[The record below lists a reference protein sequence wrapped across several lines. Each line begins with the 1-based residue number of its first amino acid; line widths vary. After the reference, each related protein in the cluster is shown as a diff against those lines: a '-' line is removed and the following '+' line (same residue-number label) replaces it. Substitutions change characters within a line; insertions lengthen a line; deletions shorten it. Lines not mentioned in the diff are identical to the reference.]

1 MIQFFFK
8 TSLML
13 TVTAL
18 FFSTSVLAQA
28 PQKMSYQ
35 AVLRNTSDALVTNT
49 NIGMQISVLQ
59 GSSSGLSVFVERH
72 FPSTNSNGLVTIE
85 IGSGTVVS
93 GIFTNINWATGI
105 YFIKTETDLNG
116 GANYTISGTSQL
128 LSVPHALYALNSG
141 GNENSWNKTGN
152 TSAANDFIG
161 TTNDVD
167 LDFIKQ
173 LNPVSYTRNNDI
185 NQKTEYGFIAQELEA
200 SLNQAGVTQN
210 GIISK
215 DDAGMYGVRYNDLLA
230 PMVKAIQEQQKM
242 IEELKAKVELL
253 EARK

>member
-1 MIQFFFK
+1 MRMIQFFFK

-18 FFSTSVLAQA
+18 FISTSVLAQA

-93 GIFTNINWATGI
+93 GVFANINWATGI

-116 GANYTISGTSQL
+116 GANYSISGTSQL
-128 LSVPHALYALNSG
+128 LSVPYALNSG
-141 GNENSWNKTGN
+141 GAENS
-152 TSAANDFIG
+152 
-161 TTNDVD
+161 
-167 LDFIKQ
+167 
-173 LNPVSYTRNNDI
+173 
-185 NQKTEYGFIAQELEA
+185 
-200 SLNQAGVTQN
+200 
-210 GIISK
+210 
-215 DDAGMYGVRYNDLLA
+215 
-230 PMVKAIQEQQKM
+230 
-242 IEELKAKVELL
+242 
-253 EARK
+253 